1 MGFSDLG
8 LSSILCDT
16 IASLGYHSPTPVQ
29 EQAIPPALR
38 GQDVLA
44 CAQTG
49 TGKTAG
55 FLLPLIEIL
64 NTSRAKARL
73 PRAIILEPTRELAMQ
88 VIGNFKAYTS
98 GSNLKA
104 ALLVGG
110 ESLSEQDKT
119 LQRGVDVLIAT
130 PGRLLDFLERGKIM
144 LLETKYIVIDEADRM
159 LDMGFIPDVNRLMA
173 MLPKRRQTL
182 LFSATLS
189 DEIRK
194 LADTYLFQP
203 KEITIAP
210 KDRTATTIEQ
220 HYIALDLKQ
229 KREAARFLLEKFGED
244 TPSILFCNRKRDI
257 STLVSSLKR
266 HGFKVAGLH
275 GDLAQELRNQTLKEF
290 KEKDVQILVASDV
303 AARGLDVDKL
313 GLVINF
319 DVPINA
325 EDYVHRIGRTGRA
338 GKEGKAFT
346 LVTES
351 DKKLWAAVEKF
362 IGQSI
367 SIFELPKE
375 EKPVKKVVE
384 KTKLAHKKEL
394 EKNED
399 IPLPPKKKYL
409 APSLKNDEKTLG
421 FGEFT
426 PAFMLKAVVLLDLS
440 KEQLS

>member
-8 LSSILCDT
+8 LSSNLCDT

-29 EQAIPPALR
+29 KQAIPLVLR

-64 NTSRAKARL
+64 STSRSKARL

-88 VIGNFKAYTS
+88 VLGNFKAYTA
-98 GSNLKA
+98 GSTLKA

-130 PGRLLDFLERGKIM
+130 PGRLLDFIERGKIM

-159 LDMGFIPDVNRLMA
+159 LDMGFIPDVNRLVA

-189 DEIRK
+189 PEIRK

-210 KDRTATTIEQ
+210 EEKTAATIEQ
-220 HYIALDLKQ
+220 HCIAVEPKQ
-229 KREAARFLLEKFGED
+229 KREAVRFLLRQFGEN

-257 STLVSSLKR
+257 SILVSSLKR

-275 GDLAQELRNQTLKEF
+275 GDLAQDLRNKTLKEF
-290 KEKDVQILVASDV
+290 KDKDIHILVASDI
-303 AARGLDVDKL
+303 AARGLDVEKL

-338 GKEGKAFT
+338 GHVGTAFT
-346 LVTES
+346 LVS
-351 DKKLWAAVEKF
+351 QADKKLWNAVEKF
-362 IGQSI
+362 IDQSI
-367 SIFELPKE
+367 SSFFLPQE
-375 EKPVKKVVE
+375 EKPAQKTIKKQKVSQ
-384 KTKLAHKKEL
+384 KKET
-394 EKNED
+394 
-399 IPLPPKKKYL
+399 PQPKKASSKENGL
-409 APSLKNDEKTLG
+409 PTSLQNDAKILG

-426 PAFMLKAVVLLDLS
+426 PAFMLKAVVLSDLPRGHA
-440 KEQLS
+440 